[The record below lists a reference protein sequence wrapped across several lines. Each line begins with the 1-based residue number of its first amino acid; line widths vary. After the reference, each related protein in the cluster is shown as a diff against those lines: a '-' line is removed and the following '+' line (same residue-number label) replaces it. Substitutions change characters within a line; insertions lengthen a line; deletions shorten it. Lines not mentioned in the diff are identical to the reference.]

1 MGCASLRREGDGGLV
16 GDGRMEWG
24 VLGRPGK
31 VEEVLCTP
39 RGLWE
44 LSGRREGPEA
54 RLEARGAMRGEVP
67 RSR

>member
-1 MGCASLRREGDGGLV
+1 M

-31 VEEVLCTP
+31 VEEVVCTP